1 MWIRDCVCLLFIMY
15 VDGDGVWLL
24 FIMYVDGGSCLALV
38 YNVVISALSS
48 FVIISLRKR
57 VLVAFLIVF
66 LLSCWVSLRSV
77 VEV

>member
-15 VDGDGVWLL
+15 VDGDCVWLL

-38 YNVVISALSS
+38 YNVVISAISS
-48 FVIISLRKR
+48 FVIISLRI
-57 VLVAFLIVF
+57 LVAFLIVF